1 MNNSAKILNWVSTKI
16 QTIDKNLL
24 NFWDITPQK
33 PEKIWSVL
41 NNTLQEWNKVKKIF
55 TSLQVNQKLL
65 VLLHHSSNNWKRK
78 IMKLFTWLT
87 QLINTFFNNS
97 KILKD
102 INSET
107 PPKKDSNSTKVKMKR
122 KNYKNKK
129 LHLKDFVNYANKF
142 LLIKLKKFKYL
153 KDLMNHHV
161 L

>member
-1 MNNSAKILNWVSTKI
+1 
-16 QTIDKNLL
+16 
-24 NFWDITPQK
+24 
-33 PEKIWSVL
+33 
-41 NNTLQEWNKVKKIF
+41 
-55 TSLQVNQKLL
+55 
-65 VLLHHSSNNWKRK
+65 
-78 IMKLFTWLT
+78 MKLFTWLT

>member
-1 MNNSAKILNWVSTKI
+1 
-16 QTIDKNLL
+16 
-24 NFWDITPQK
+24 
-33 PEKIWSVL
+33 
-41 NNTLQEWNKVKKIF
+41 
-55 TSLQVNQKLL
+55 
-65 VLLHHSSNNWKRK
+65 
-78 IMKLFTWLT
+78 MKLFTWLT
-87 QLINTFFNNS
+87 QLINTFSNNS

-129 LHLKDFVNYANKF
+129 LHLKDFANYANKF
-142 LLIKLKKFKYL
+142 LVIKLKKFKYL